1 MLRVLRGA
9 GAGARLL
16 GPVRGGARARLL
28 GLQQQQQQQPPPAPV
43 PAAVGRWLLA
53 CSGAVA
59 GAVVLGGVTR

>member
-16 GPVRGGARARLL
+16 GPVRGGGGARARLL
-28 GLQQQQQQQPPPAPV
+28 GLQQQPPAPV

>member
-28 GLQQQQQQQPPPAPV
+28 GLQQQQQPPPAPV